1 MEVLPAGPAPKPDQL
16 NRAKGGVALLVTH
29 ICQPE
34 GQDTGVVIAKQDS
47 YPTAYADVYETGK
60 MLYQLINGR
69 TAGKCYAG
77 SHMPLLFKI
86 LVQQAAMFGGNQC
99 RACIRQLSVT
109 GPLIEAM
116 KLGGGFQLVDYLDE
130 VVYLRTVQQQVVLRL
145 YCHVQNSPAAQTSHT
160 AMAFSA
166 ARLSASRCRA
176 TAGLTGVSN
185 SPACSPS
192 AL

>member
-34 GQDTGVVIAKQDS
+34 GQDTGGVIAQQGS
-47 YPTAYADVYETGK
+47 YPTAAADGYPAGK
-60 MLYQLINGR
+60 MSYQLSNGR

-77 SHMPLLFKI
+77 GHMPLRFKI
-86 LVQQAAMFGGNQC
+86 VVPQAAMVGGAQC
-99 RACIRQLSVT
+99 RACSRQLSVT
-109 GPLIEAM
+109 GPLLEAM
-116 KLGGGFQLVDYLDE
+116 RLGGGFQLVDYLDE

-166 ARLSASRCRA
+166 ARLSA
-176 TAGLTGVSN
+176 
-185 SPACSPS
+185 
-192 AL
+192 